1 MFKSLILTAQ
11 AIKNSAQ
18 AMETSTRL
26 MALKAEQELKDYNNS
41 IYADAETKLAI
52 SKIEEI
58 DMNDFI

>member
-26 MALKAEQELKDYNNS
+26 MAIKADQELKDYEQ
-41 IYADAETKLAI
+41 AKLKLAV
-52 SKIEEI
+52 SKLEKI
-58 DMNDFI
+58 DLSEYI